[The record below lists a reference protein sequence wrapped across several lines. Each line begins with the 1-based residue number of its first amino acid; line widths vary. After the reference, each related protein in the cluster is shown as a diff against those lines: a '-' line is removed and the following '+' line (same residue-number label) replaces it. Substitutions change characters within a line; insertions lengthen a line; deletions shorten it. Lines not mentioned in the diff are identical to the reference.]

1 MVGLTGLSS
10 LTQTHLND
18 WVAQARLQAQ
28 TGRLPDYIPLLAE
41 ANPSWVALQVQRLDG
56 TFCMAGDG
64 HCRFAL
70 MSVIKPLILLYL
82 LELLGYEKVFS
93 RVGMEPSDQPF
104 HSLAQLRAD
113 RNFPRNPMI
122 NSGAIA
128 LADLL
133 PGHDGKARCQLLC
146 EWLNQNAGSRLALNE
161 GMLFSVRSLR
171 NEANRAIAD
180 LLAAAGHIHSIEK
193 TLDTYNHICC
203 LSGTVE
209 DLAKLGVLLAGG
221 SWRGDRGRGGT
232 GGEDRSG
239 REEGRNLDR
248 LSQEPLPPT
257 RHSPSIRN
265 LRTVNA
271 LMLTCGLYEASGQY
285 AVRIGLPMKSGVS
298 GALLA
303 VVPGAG
309 AIACYSPAIDGS
321 GNSVAGLFMLEQ
333 ITQTLNLSVFS

>member
-41 ANPSWVALQVQRLDG
+41 ANPSWVALQIQSLDG
-56 TFCMAGDG
+56 TLSTAGDG

-82 LELLGYEKVFS
+82 LELLGHEKVFS

-146 EWLNQNAGSRLALNE
+146 EWLNQTGGSRLVLNE
-161 GMLFSVRSLR
+161 RMLSSVRSLR

-209 DLAKLGVLLAGG
+209 DLAKLGVLLAGR
-221 SWRGDRGRGGT
+221 SWRGGHGRTRGGDRDSR
-232 GGEDRSG
+232 GEGKS
-239 REEGRNLDR
+239 LDR
-248 LSQEPLPPT
+248 ASQEPLPPI
-257 RHSPSIRN
+257 HPPLSIQN

-303 VVPGAG
+303 VVPGEG
-309 AIACYSPAIDGS
+309 AIACYSPAIDGA
-321 GNSVAGLFMLEQ
+321 GNSVAGLFLLEQ